1 MLKTMAEETATE
13 DGVKLLDPNDDIK
26 PRVSKDIVPD
36 LVKRLYGLKV

>member
-1 MLKTMAEETATE
+1 MAEGVE
-13 DGVKLLDPNDDIK
+13 DERMKLLDPNDDIK